1 MSIPHPLEIPDNVL
15 SLPRE
20 ERIQLAVTAI
30 RELGNKPNG
39 DPCYSARQAAQ
50 DFDIPRASLG
60 RRLQGIVVLRT
71 ILNC

>member
-1 MSIPHPLEIPDNVL
+1 MSIPHPLEIPDNVV

-30 RELGNKPNG
+30 RESGNKPNG
-39 DPCYSARQAAQ
+39 DPYYSARQAAR
-50 DFDIPRASLG
+50 DFDISRASLG
-60 RRLQGIVVLRT
+60 RRLQGIVVLYA

>member
-1 MSIPHPLEIPDNVL
+1 MSIQHPLEIPDNVL

-30 RELGNKPNG
+30 RESGNKPNG
-39 DPCYSARQAAQ
+39 DPYYSARQAAR

-60 RRLQGIVVLRT
+60 RRLQGIVVLHT
-71 ILNC
+71 IIIC